1 MLDVTDKKKYIH
13 HFSYSKEENTKD
25 LCNLLWQ
32 EIYQS
37 VAYKDHKDTYDNENV
52 VQNK

>member
-1 MLDVTDKKKYIH
+1 MLDVSDKKKYIH
-13 HFSYSKEENTKD
+13 HFSYSKEEKD
-25 LCNLLWQ
+25 LSNLLWQ

-37 VAYKDHKDTYDNENV
+37 IAYKDHKDIYDNENV